1 MALQSNLDPQ
11 KACGPDDIPT
21 IVVKRCFMDQCYHCV
36 SSLTPP
42 YYWAGLPSEWETS
55 FVVLVHK
62 TLRQGKVET
71 YRPISLLCIVSMVL
85 ELPYQ

>member
-21 IVVKRCFMDQCYHCV
+21 IVVKRCFMDQGYHCV

-42 YYWAGLPSEWETS
+42 YYWVGLPSEWETS

-62 TLRQGKVET
+62 TLCRGKVET
-71 YRPISLLCIVSMVL
+71 YRPISLLCIVFMVL